1 MSNGVKRRDGF
12 IGEKLINVPL
22 KVLDEAKKKEPELFS
37 VYITQIGYFP
47 KASFH
52 YRERRK
58 GCEDNILIYC
68 LQGKGHY
75 ILDDKRYEVNC
86 NEFVIIPAT
95 DKYMRYWADKDDPW
109 TIYWVHYT
117 GDGIDALNRALNLGI
132 ANGPALI
139 PFNEK
144 GLDIWQN
151 IYQTLEMGYSVEN
164 MCNAG
169 FCLYHLL
176 ATFLFPQK
184 RLQAEKKSDGDVISK
199 TIHSMRDN
207 ITKKLS
213 VEEMAASH
221 SLSVSHFS
229 NLFRKATGMPPIDYF
244 IHIKMQRA
252 CQLLYT
258 NDEKIRDVATGLGYD
273 DPYYFSRIFK
283 KYIGSSPEQ
292 YRMNVKAAS

>member
-12 IGEKLINVPL
+12 IGEKLINVPP
-22 KVLDEAKKKEPELFS
+22 KVLEEVKKNEPELFP

-52 YRERRK
+52 YRERRR
-58 GCEDNILIYC
+58 GCSDNILIYC

-75 ILDDKRYEVNC
+75 ILDDKRYEVNS
-86 NEFVIIPAT
+86 NQFIIIPAT

-117 GDGIDALNRALNLGI
+117 GDGIDAFNRALHLSI
-132 ANGPALI
+132 ANGPVLI

-144 GLDIWQN
+144 ALEIWQY
-151 IYQTLEMGYSVEN
+151 IYQTLEMGYSTEN
-164 MCNAG
+164 LCNAS
-169 FCLYHLL
+169 FCLYHLI

-184 RLQAEKKSDGDVISK
+184 HMQTSRVDDGDIIAK
-199 TIHSMRDN
+199 TINSMRDN
-207 ITKKLS
+207 INKKLT
-213 VEEMAASH
+213 VEAMAASH

-229 NLFRKATGMPPIDYF
+229 TLFRKATGMPPIDYF
-244 IHIKMQRA
+244 IHIKMQKA
-252 CQLLYT
+252 CQLLY
-258 NDEKIRDVATGLGYD
+258 NNVSKIRDVATDLGYD

-292 YRMNVKAAS
+292 YRLNIKSSA

>member
-22 KVLDEAKKKEPELFS
+22 KVLAEAKKKEPELFS

-75 ILDDKRYEVNC
+75 ILNDNRYEVNC
-86 NEFVIIPAT
+86 NQFVIIPAT

-132 ANGPALI
+132 ANGPVLI
-139 PFNEK
+139 PFNDK
-144 GLDIWQN
+144 GLDIWQS
-151 IYQTLEMGYSVEN
+151 IYQTLEMGYSIEN

-184 RLQAEKKSDGDVISK
+184 RLQSEKKEDGDVISK
-199 TIHSMRDN
+199 TIHRMRDN

-258 NDEKIRDVATGLGYD
+258 NDEKIREVATGLGYD

-292 YRMNVKAAS
+292 YRLNVKNAG